1 MRLSAVM
8 PACVLLLAGCGRSPE
23 GFAEQVS
30 GLGIPDGAAVVSF
43 TDSAYGADSEDLFA
57 AAVLEFDP
65 AGFSSLREQ
74 AMALGYGPVTRDDAS
89 TPDSVDAAGMSL
101 HGYAEA
107 AAEVSGPEAGLFM
120 YRRDSPGSYV
130 LAVLDP
136 GRRRLV
142 VRAVI
147 I

>member
-1 MRLSAVM
+1 M
-8 PACVLLLAGCGRSPE
+8 
-23 GFAEQVS
+23 S
-30 GLGIPDGAAVVSF
+30 GLEMPDGAAVVSF
-43 TDSAYGADSEDLFA
+43 ADSSYGADCEDLFTE
-57 AAVLEFDP
+57 AVLEFDP
-65 AGFSSLREQ
+65 AGFSSLTEQ
-74 AMALGYGPVTRDDAS
+74 ALSLGYGPVSRDDAS
-89 TPDSVDAAGMSL
+89 IPDSVDASGMSL

-107 AAEVSGPEAGLFM
+107 AAEITGTDAGLFL